1 MIFTSDEAI
10 DIIKANLNVSKRISD
25 ARSMAKEL
33 RALVLGKDFHKELI
47 YRIEKLENE
56 EKAIARKKYSRS
68 IKDFFQRLLR
78 PVDNVY
84 TSLGGSKIY
93 DIDSDTIKTQVVNRV
108 NDIRGGKTLEGW
120 LQTFWM
126 NNAYVTDPNGVIFL
140 EYGEGVEPYPTYKAI
155 ESVRNYLP
163 NGQKCEWIL
172 FEPKKLD
179 DTDSRYWRFVDDV
192 NEFWIKET
200 GESFVLVDD
209 LSFQHP
215 FGEVPAL
222 INSDIIRLE
231 DGVRLSPIDNVL
243 EASKEYARDLSIKT
257 IYKFQNGFPIHWR
270 KVSTCRTCHGTGKKG
285 DSACP
290 DCNGKGVY
298 LGKDVT
304 DIVTVPLQTGDNKV
318 NIGDIA
324 GYIAPDL
331 TVWDQYT
338 KELTELEET
347 ISKSHWGAIMEAQKV
362 RTATEV
368 VADVQPV
375 IMRLNA
381 YADVAQTME
390 AQISNWLVNFF
401 DPTKNKE
408 DQVVFV
414 NYGRRYIIEPTD
426 VILDKYEKS
435 RLEGVATTILDR
447 LFSEYLISKF
457 KTDPISLKANQLKA
471 EVEPYLHYTVR
482 EVFDIFGRTEAQK
495 KALFGDWW
503 ESLDQNDLD
512 KSAEALKAEY
522 SNWISGQI
530 VAPDPQGSEPIDNQ

>member
-1 MIFTSDEAI
+1 MIFTPEEAI
-10 DIIKANLNVSKRISD
+10 ALIRQNLNVSHRID
-25 ARSMAKEL
+25 AGRKMATEL
-33 RALVLGKDFHKELI
+33 RALIKGVEFHKELI
-47 YRIEKLENE
+47 HRIEKLENS

-93 DIDSDTIKTQVVNRV
+93 DIDSDTIKDQVIETIGE
-108 NDIRGGKTLEGW
+108 IRGGKSLESW

-126 NNAYVTDPNGVIFL
+126 DAFHYDPNGVVFL
-140 EYGEGVEPYPTYKAI
+140 EYGEGVDPYPTYKAI

-163 NGQKCEWIL
+163 NGQRCEWIL

-200 GESFVLVDD
+200 GDSFVLVDD
-209 LSFQHP
+209 LSFEHP

-231 DGVRLSPIDNVL
+231 DGVRLSPVDNVL

-304 DIVTVPLQTGDNKV
+304 DIVTVPLPTGDQKT

-338 KELTELEET
+338 KELLELEET
-347 ISKSHWGAIMEAQKV
+347 INKSHWGAIMESQKI

-368 VADVQPV
+368 VSDVQPV

-390 AQISNWLVNFF
+390 SQISNWLVNFF
-401 DPTKNKE
+401 DPTKDKTE
-408 DQVVFV
+408 KVVSV

-426 VILDKYEKS
+426 VILEKYEKS

-457 KTDPISLKANQLKA
+457 KTDPITLQTNQLKA

-503 ESLDQNDLD
+503 EGLEQNDMD
-512 KSAEALKAEY
+512 KTAEALKAEY
-522 SNWISGQI
+522 STWIGGQI
-530 VAPDPQGSEPIDNQ
+530 SPTLDTPE

>member
-1 MIFTSDEAI
+1 MIFETPEE
-10 DIIKANLNVSKRISD
+10 IIELIKQNQDVTHRINKG
-25 ARSMAKEL
+25 RSMAKEL
-33 RALVLGKDFHKELI
+33 RALIKGVDFHKELI
-47 YRIEKLENE
+47 DRIEKLENAD
-56 EKAIARKKYSRS
+56 KAIARKKYSRS

-93 DIDSDTIKTQVVNRV
+93 DISSETIKQQVVDAV
-108 NDIRGGKTLEGW
+108 NEIRGGKSLEAW
-120 LQTFWM
+120 LSTFWM
-126 NNAYVTDPNGVIFL
+126 DSYHYDPNGVVFL

-179 DTDSRYWRFVDDV
+179 DTPDKYWRFVDDV
-192 NEFWIKET
+192 REYWFKQSGDI
-200 GESFVLVDD
+200 FVLVED
-209 LSFQHP
+209 LSFEHP

-231 DGVRLSPIDNVL
+231 DGVRLSPIDEVL

-270 KVSTCRTCHGTGKKG
+270 KVSACRTCHGTGKKG
-285 DSACP
+285 DKVCS

-304 DIVTVPLQTGDNKV
+304 DIVTVPLPTGDKNT

-338 KELTELEET
+338 KELELLEDS
-347 ISKSHWGAIMEAQKV
+347 INKSHWGAIMEAQKV

-368 VADVQPV
+368 IADVQPV

-381 YADVAQTME
+381 YADVAQMME

-401 DPTKNKE
+401 DPTKDKT
-408 DQVVFV
+408 DIVVFV

-426 VILDKYEKS
+426 VILEKYEKS

-471 EVEPYLHYTVR
+471 EVEPYLHYTVK
-482 EVFDIFGRTEAQK
+482 EVFDIFGREEAQN

-503 ESLDQNDLD
+503 ETLDQSDMD
-512 KSAEALKAEY
+512 KSPETLKNEY
-522 SNWISGQI
+522 SIWITPQI
-530 VAPDPQGSEPIDNQ
+530 RPVDNQG

>member
-1 MIFTSDEAI
+1 MIFETPEE
-10 DIIKANLNVSKRISD
+10 IIELIKQNQNVSHRITK
-25 ARSMAKEL
+25 ARDMAKEL
-33 RALVLGKDFHKELI
+33 RALVKGVEFHKELI
-47 YRIEKLENE
+47 HRIEKLENMD
-56 EKAIARKKYSRS
+56 KAVARKKYARS

-93 DIDSDTIKTQVVNRV
+93 NINSEIIKDQVIKAVSE
-108 NDIRGGKTLEGW
+108 IRGGKSLEAW

-126 NNAYVTDPNGVIFL
+126 DSYHYDPNGVVFL
-140 EYGEGVEPYPTYKAI
+140 EYGEGVDPYPTYKAI

-172 FEPKKLD
+172 FEPKKF
-179 DTDSRYWRFVDDV
+179 DSSSDQYWRFVDDAREYWFKQ
-192 NEFWIKET
+192 NGDFFT
-200 GESFVLVDD
+200 LVDD
-209 LSFQHP
+209 LSFEHP

-243 EASKEYARDLSIKT
+243 QATKEYARDLSIKT

-285 DSACP
+285 DKVCP

-304 DIVTVPLQTGDNKV
+304 DIVTVPIPQGDQKS
-318 NIGDIA
+318 NIGEIA

-331 TVWDQYT
+331 TVWDQYS
-338 KELTELEET
+338 KELEALEME
-347 ISKSHWGAIMEAQKV
+347 ISKSHWGAIMESQKI

-375 IMRLNA
+375 IMRLNY
-381 YADVAQTME
+381 YADVAQGME

-408 DQVVFV
+408 DKVVFII
-414 NYGRRYIIEPTD
+414 YGRRYIIEPTD
-426 VILDKYEKS
+426 VILQKYEKS

-457 KTDPISLKANQLKA
+457 KTDPITLEVNELKA
-471 EVEPYLHYTVR
+471 EVEPYLHYTVK
-482 EVFDIFGRTEAQK
+482 EVFDIFGRSEAQK

-503 ESLDQNDLD
+503 ESLEQSDMD
-512 KSAEALKAEY
+512 KSAEVLKDEY
-522 SNWISGQI
+522 ANWISGQ
-530 VAPDPQGSEPIDNQ
+530 VAQSPEPIDNQE

>member
-1 MIFTSDEAI
+1 MILTSEQAI
-10 DIIKANLNVSKRISD
+10 EIIKSNQQVSNKIKEG
-25 ARSMAKEL
+25 RSMAKEL
-33 RALVLGKDFHKELI
+33 RALIKGIDFHDELI
-47 YRIEKLENE
+47 NRIEKLENAD
-56 EKAIARKKYSRS
+56 KAVAREKYSRS

-84 TSLGGSKIY
+84 TSMGGSKIY
-93 DIDSDTIKTQVVNRV
+93 DIKSDTIKAQTVEAVGQ
-108 NDIRGGKTLEGW
+108 IRGGKSLESW

-126 NNAYVTDPNGVIFL
+126 DAYHYDPSGVVFL
-140 EYGEGVEPYPTYKAI
+140 EYSEEVEPYPTYKSI
-155 ESVRNYLP
+155 ESIRNYFG

-179 DTDSRYWRFVDDV
+179 ETEDLYWRFVDGL
-192 NEFWIKET
+192 NEFWIKQT
-200 GESFVLVDD
+200 GSIFVEVEE
-209 LSFQHP
+209 LSFEHP

-222 INSDIIRLE
+222 INSDMIRLE
-231 DGVRLSPIDNVL
+231 DNVRLSPIDNVVG
-243 EASKEYARDLSIKT
+243 ASREYARDLSIKT

-270 KVSTCRTCHGTGKKG
+270 KVSTCRSCHGTGKKG
-285 DSACP
+285 DKVCP

-304 DIVTVPLQTGDNKV
+304 DIVTVPIPTGDQKDV
-318 NIGDIA
+318 GEIA

-331 TVWDQYT
+331 SVWDQYT
-338 KELTELEET
+338 KELEET
-347 ISKSHWGAIMEAQKV
+347 EESVNKSHWGAMMESQQV

-381 YADVAQTME
+381 YADVAQMME
-390 AQISNWLVNFF
+390 TQISNWIVNYF

-408 DQVVFV
+408 DKVVSV

-426 VILDKYEKS
+426 VILKKYEES
-435 RLEGVATTILDR
+435 RLQGVATTILDR

-457 KTDPISLKANQLKA
+457 KSDPISLNQNELKA
-471 EVEPYLHYTVR
+471 EVEPYLHYTVK

-495 KALFGDWW
+495 KAMFGDWW
-503 ESLDQNDLD
+503 ESLDSPDFD
-512 KSAEALKAEY
+512 KSAEQLKAEY
-522 SNWISGQI
+522 AAWINPQI
-530 VAPDPQGSEPIDNQ
+530 IPIENPE